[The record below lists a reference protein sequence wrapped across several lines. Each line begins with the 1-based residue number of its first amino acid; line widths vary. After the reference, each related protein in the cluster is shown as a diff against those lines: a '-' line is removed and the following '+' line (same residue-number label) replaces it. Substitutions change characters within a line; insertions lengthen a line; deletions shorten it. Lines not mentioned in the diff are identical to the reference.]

1 MARILSRVWNSP
13 YGKYL
18 LPLSFCLGNLINVF
32 FYYLGLAF
40 EDNIARQAAFIIGNV
55 LFTVIAFTALLS
67 VLRFGQLRLHSL
79 LPLGAVLL
87 FFAGGYI
94 WALLH
99 FGFTGTWIHNAG
111 QFVFFSFPAF
121 CAGVYAARKRY
132 EADFFE
138 ILERLG
144 LFAAPAALIYFN
156 GALFNCNP
164 FNYGRDLG
172 IINYMSFSYTLM
184 PFLLAM
190 VLRFLEK
197 KPLTLFRRALKYPQR
212 VRGLLIALYWIA
224 IIAAG
229 TRGTYFCV
237 VGFCIC
243 LAVSSC
249 LHREAR
255 KKSAVLSAAM
265 TFVLCFN
272 IFVYAPQGFGTAR
285 MAGFLQGISKG
296 ELITAREDPKVS
308 DKLDD
313 LVKADGDHQVANRP
327 AAPSEPDTP
336 SEPVTPAQPDTPSE
350 PVTPAQ
356 PDTPSEPNKPEPDAP
371 SEEENPEENIQI
383 DSRGTLFKLALK
395 EFQKSPVTGMRPMG
409 YTVKYGMY
417 PHNIPLELLC
427 ETGLAGFVPLMLL
440 ILWAIVNLLRFGW
453 KQKYIRYFF
462 LFLTA
467 YVIQANISGNL
478 WYCSPLLC
486 ALGYGLALPNAV
498 CETFPV
504 SGTSEKDATASMDK
518 L

>member
-1 MARILSRVWNSP
+1 MDRILSGIWTSP

-40 EDNIARQAAFIIGNV
+40 EDNIARQSVFIAGNI
-55 LFTVIAFTALLS
+55 LFAIISFTALLS
-67 VLRFGQLRLHSL
+67 VLRFGQLKLRSL

-164 FNYGRDLG
+164 FNWGRDLG
-172 IINYMSFSYTLM
+172 IINYMGVSYTLM
-184 PFLLAM
+184 PFLLVM
-190 VLRFLEK
+190 MFRFLDAQ
-197 KPLTLFRRALKYPQR
+197 PLTVLGQELKHPQR
-212 VRGLLIALYWIA
+212 VRGVLIALYWIA

-237 VGFCIC
+237 VGFCVFT
-243 LAVSSC
+243 LFSAC
-249 LHREAR
+249 LHRQCR
-255 KKSAVLSAAM
+255 RRTAVLSTAM
-265 TFVLCFN
+265 MAVLCFN
-272 IFVYAPQGFGTAR
+272 IFVYAPQGFGTSR
-285 MAGFLQGISKG
+285 MTMFLQGLTKG
-296 ELITAREDPKVS
+296 EIVTSNEDPMVA
-308 DKLDD
+308 DHIDD
-313 LVKADGDHQVANRP
+313 LVKENGGHQVTNR
-327 AAPSEPDTP
+327 PDTP
-336 SEPVTPAQPDTPSE
+336 SVPAVPDVPTESDTPE
-350 PVTPAQ
+350 
-356 PDTPSEPNKPEPDAP
+356 EPDG
-371 SEEENPEENIQI
+371 ETIKIEN
-383 DSRGTLFKLALK
+383 RGTLFKLALG
-395 EFQKSPVTGMRPMG
+395 EFKKSPLIGMGPMG

-417 PHNIPLELLC
+417 PHNLPLELLC
-427 ETGLAGFVPLMLL
+427 EMGLVGFVSLMLL
-440 ILWAIVNLLRFGW
+440 IFWAVIKLLRVGW
-453 KQKYIRYFF
+453 KQKCVRYFF

-467 YVIQANISGNL
+467 YVVQANISGSL
-478 WYCSPLLC
+478 WYCSPLMC

-498 CETFPV
+498 CGTFPV
-504 SGTSEKDATASMDK
+504 SGMSEKEAAAE
-518 L
+518 LVCRGL

>member
-1 MARILSRVWNSP
+1 MDRILSKVWNSR

-18 LPLSFCLGNLINVF
+18 LPLSFCLGNLINVG

-40 EDNIARQAAFIIGNV
+40 EDNIARQAGFIIGNV

-67 VLRFGQLRLHSL
+67 VLRFGQLKLRSL
-79 LPLGAVLL
+79 LPMGAVLL
-87 FFAGGYI
+87 FFAGCYI
-94 WALLH
+94 RALLR

-132 EADFFE
+132 EADLFE

-144 LFAAPAALIYFN
+144 LFVAPAALIYFN
-156 GALFNCNP
+156 GAIFNCNP
-164 FNYGRDLG
+164 FNWGRDLG

-190 VLRFLEK
+190 TFQFLEK
-197 KPLTLFRRALKYPQR
+197 KPLTLFHRALKHPQR
-212 VRGLLIALYWIA
+212 IRGLLIALYWIA

-243 LAVSSC
+243 LVVSSC
-249 LHREAR
+249 LHRESR
-255 KKSAVLSAAM
+255 KKSAILSAAM

-272 IFVYAPQGFGTAR
+272 IFVYAPQGFGTWR
-285 MAGFLQGISKG
+285 MAGFLQGVSKG
-296 ELITAREDPKVS
+296 ELVTTNEDPEVS
-308 DKLDD
+308 DKIDD
-313 LVKADGDHQVANRP
+313 LVKADGDHQIANRP
-327 AAPSEPDTP
+327 ETP
-336 SEPVTPAQPDTPSE
+336 S
-350 PVTPAQ
+350 
-356 PDTPSEPNKPEPDAP
+356 EPDAP
-371 SEEENPEENIQI
+371 SQEDNAEDNIQI
-383 DSRGTLFKLALK
+383 GSRGTLFKLAIK
-395 EFQKSPVTGMRPMG
+395 EFQKSPITGMGSMG

-427 ETGLAGFVPLMLL
+427 ETGLVGFVPLMLL
-440 ILWAIVNLLRFGW
+440 ILWAVMNLLRFGW
-453 KQKYIRYFF
+453 KQKYVRYFF

-486 ALGYGLALPNAV
+486 ALGYGLALPNMK
-498 CETFPV
+498 CGTGPV
-504 SGTSEKDATASMDK
+504 PGAPEKDTIASTDRS
-518 L
+518 

>member
-1 MARILSRVWNSP
+1 MDRILSKVWDSR

-67 VLRFGQLRLHSL
+67 TLRFGHLKLRSL
-79 LPLGAVLL
+79 LPLGLVLL
-87 FFAGGYI
+87 FFAGCYI
-94 WALLH
+94 WALIR
-99 FGFTGTWIHNAG
+99 FGFTGTWTHHAG

-144 LFAAPAALIYFN
+144 LFAAPAALIYLN
-156 GALFNCNP
+156 GAVFNCNP
-164 FNYGRDLG
+164 FNWGRDLG
-172 IINYMSFSYTLM
+172 ILNYMTFSYTLM

-190 VLRFLEK
+190 IFQFLEK

-237 VGFCIC
+237 IGFFIC
-243 LAVSSC
+243 LVLSSC
-249 LHREAR
+249 LHCESCQ
-255 KKSAVLSAAM
+255 KSAILSAAM

-272 IFVYAPQGFGTAR
+272 IFVYAPQGFNTSR
-285 MAGFLQGISKG
+285 MSIFLQGVSKG
-296 ELITAREDPKVS
+296 ELVTTDEDPKVS
-308 DKLDD
+308 GKIDD
-313 LVKADGDHQVANRP
+313 LVKADGDHQIANRP
-327 AAPSEPDTP
+327 ETPSEPDVPT
-336 SEPVTPAQPDTPSE
+336 
-350 PVTPAQ
+350 
-356 PDTPSEPNKPEPDAP
+356 EPDAP
-371 SEEENPEENIQI
+371 PQEDSAEENIQI
-383 DSRGTLFKLALK
+383 GSRGTLFKLAIK
-395 EFQKSPVTGMRPMG
+395 EFQKSPITGMGPMG

-453 KQKYIRYFF
+453 KQKYVRYFF

-486 ALGYGLALPNAV
+486 SLGYGLALPDRECRRV
-498 CETFPV
+498 PD
-504 SGTSEKDATASMDK
+504 SGVPEKEAAASADRS
-518 L
+518 

>member
-1 MARILSRVWNSP
+1 MDRILSGIWTSP

-40 EDNIARQAAFIIGNV
+40 EDNIARQAAFIIGNI

-67 VLRFGQLRLHSL
+67 ILRFGQLKLRAL

-121 CAGVYAARKRY
+121 CAGVYAARKWY

-172 IINYMSFSYTLM
+172 TINYMSFSYTLM

-212 VRGLLIALYWIA
+212 VRGLLIALYWVA

-237 VGFCIC
+237 VGFCIF
-243 LAVSSC
+243 LVLSAC
-249 LHREAR
+249 LHRESR
-255 KKSAVLSAAM
+255 RKSAILSAAM

-272 IFVYAPQGFGTAR
+272 IFVYAPQGFNTWR
-285 MAGFLQGISKG
+285 MASFLQDVSKG
-296 ELITAREDPKVS
+296 ELVTTKEDPTVS
-308 DKLDD
+308 DRIDD
-313 LVKADGDHQVANRP
+313 LVKADGDHQIANRP
-327 AAPSEPDTP
+327 ETP
-336 SEPVTPAQPDTPSE
+336 S
-350 PVTPAQ
+350 
-356 PDTPSEPNKPEPDAP
+356 KPDAP
-371 SEEENPEENIQI
+371 PQEDSAEENIQI
-383 DSRGTLFKLALK
+383 GSRGTLFKLAFK
-395 EFQKSPVTGMRPMG
+395 EFQKSPITGMGPMG

-440 ILWAIVNLLRFGW
+440 ILWAVMNLLRFGW
-453 KQKYIRYFF
+453 KQKYVRYFF
-462 LFLTA
+462 LFLVA
-467 YVIQANISGNL
+467 YMVQANISGNL
-478 WYCSPLLC
+478 WYFSPLLC
-486 ALGYGLALPNAV
+486 ALGYGLALPDRECRRV
-498 CETFPV
+498 PD
-504 SGTSEKDATASMDK
+504 SGAPEKEAAASADRS
-518 L
+518 

>member
-1 MARILSRVWNSP
+1 MDRILSKVWNSR

-18 LPLSFCLGNLINVF
+18 LPLSFCVGNLINF
-32 FYYLGLAF
+32 MFYYLGLAF
-40 EDNIARQAAFIIGNV
+40 QENIARQAGFVIGNV
-55 LFTVIAFTALLS
+55 LFTVAAFLALLS
-67 VLRFGQLRLHSL
+67 ALRFGHLKLRSL
-79 LPLGAVLL
+79 LPLGFVLL
-87 FFAGGYI
+87 FFAGSYLI
-94 WALLH
+94 ALRR
-99 FGFTGTWIHNAG
+99 FGFTPLWIHNAG

-237 VGFCIC
+237 IGFFIC
-243 LAVSSC
+243 LVLSSC
-249 LHREAR
+249 LHRESR
-255 KKSAVLSAAM
+255 QKSAILSAAM

-272 IFVYAPQGFGTAR
+272 IFVYAPQGFNTSR
-285 MAGFLQGISKG
+285 MSIFLQGVSKG
-296 ELITAREDPKVS
+296 ELVTTDEDPKVS
-308 DKLDD
+308 GKIDD
-313 LVKADGDHQVANRP
+313 LVKADGDHQIANRP
-327 AAPSEPDTP
+327 ETPSEPDVPTD
-336 SEPVTPAQPDTPSE
+336 PDTP
-350 PVTPAQ
+350 AA
-356 PDTPSEPNKPEPDAP
+356 PDTPTEPDTPAEPDAP
-371 SEEENPEENIQI
+371 PQEDSAEENIQI
-383 DSRGTLFKLALK
+383 GSRGTLFKLAIK
-395 EFQKSPVTGMRPMG
+395 EFQKSPITGMGPMG

-453 KQKYIRYFF
+453 KQKYVRYFF

-486 ALGYGLALPNAV
+486 ALGYGLALPDRECRRV
-498 CETFPV
+498 PD
-504 SGTSEKDATASMDK
+504 SGAPEKEAAASADRS
-518 L
+518 

>member
-1 MARILSRVWNSP
+1 MDQILSKVWNSR

-18 LPLSFCLGNLINVF
+18 LPLSFCLGNLINIG

-40 EDNIARQAAFIIGNV
+40 QDNIARQGAFIIGNV
-55 LFTVIAFTALLS
+55 LFTLIAFTALLS
-67 VLRFGQLRLHSL
+67 VLRFGQLKLRSL

-87 FFAGGYI
+87 FFAVCYI
-94 WALLH
+94 RALIC
-99 FGFTGTWIHNAG
+99 FGFTGNWIHSAG

-197 KPLTLFRRALKYPQR
+197 KPLTLFRRALKHPQR

-243 LAVSSC
+243 LVVSSC

-255 KKSAVLSAAM
+255 KKSALLSAAM

-272 IFVYAPQGFGTAR
+272 IFVYAPQGFGTSR
-285 MAGFLQGISKG
+285 MSIFLQGVSKG
-296 ELITAREDPKVS
+296 ELVTTDEDPKVS
-308 DKLDD
+308 GKIDD
-313 LVKADGDHQVANRP
+313 LVKADGDHQIANRP
-327 AAPSEPDTP
+327 ETPSEPDTP
-336 SEPVTPAQPDTPSE
+336 A
-350 PVTPAQ
+350 
-356 PDTPSEPNKPEPDAP
+356 EPDAP
-371 SEEENPEENIQI
+371 PQEDRAEENIQI
-383 DSRGTLFKLALK
+383 GSRGTLFKLAIK
-395 EFQKSPVTGMRPMG
+395 EFQKSPITGMGPMG

-427 ETGLAGFVPLMLL
+427 ETGLVGFVLLILL
-440 ILWAIVNLLRFGW
+440 ILWAVMNLFYFGW
-453 KQKYIRYFF
+453 KKKYVRYFF
-462 LFLTA
+462 LFLIA
-467 YVIQANISGNL
+467 YVVQANISGNL
-478 WYCSPLLC
+478 WYFSPLLC
-486 ALGYGLALPNAV
+486 ALGYSLTLPSINASTKPD
-498 CETFPV
+498 EQ
-504 SGTSEKDATASMDK
+504 TSCSSDT

>member
-1 MARILSRVWNSP
+1 MDRILSKVWDSR

-67 VLRFGQLRLHSL
+67 TLRFGQLKLRAL

-87 FFAGGYI
+87 FFAVGYI
-94 WALLH
+94 WALLQ
-99 FGFTGTWIHNAG
+99 FDFTGTWIHNAG

-144 LFAAPAALIYFN
+144 LFAAPVALIYLN
-156 GALFNCNP
+156 GAVFNCNP
-164 FNYGRDLG
+164 FNWGRDLG
-172 IINYMSFSYTLM
+172 ILNYMTFSYTLM

-190 VLRFLEK
+190 IFQFLEK

-237 VGFCIC
+237 IGFFIC
-243 LAVSSC
+243 LVLSSC
-249 LHREAR
+249 LHCESCQ
-255 KKSAVLSAAM
+255 KSAILSAAM

-272 IFVYAPQGFGTAR
+272 IFVYAPQGFNTSR
-285 MAGFLQGISKG
+285 MTIFLQGVSKG
-296 ELITAREDPKVS
+296 ELVTTDEDPKVS
-308 DKLDD
+308 GKIDD
-313 LVKADGDHQVANRP
+313 LVKADGDHQIANRP
-327 AAPSEPDTP
+327 ETPSEPDVPT
-336 SEPVTPAQPDTPSE
+336 
-350 PVTPAQ
+350 
-356 PDTPSEPNKPEPDAP
+356 EPDAP
-371 SEEENPEENIQI
+371 PQEDSAEENIQI
-383 DSRGTLFKLALK
+383 GSRGTLFKLAIK
-395 EFQKSPVTGMRPMG
+395 EFQKSPITGMGPMG

-453 KQKYIRYFF
+453 KQKYVRYFF

-486 ALGYGLALPNAV
+486 SLGYGLALPDRECRRV
-498 CETFPV
+498 PD
-504 SGTSEKDATASMDK
+504 SGAPEKEAAASADRS
-518 L
+518 